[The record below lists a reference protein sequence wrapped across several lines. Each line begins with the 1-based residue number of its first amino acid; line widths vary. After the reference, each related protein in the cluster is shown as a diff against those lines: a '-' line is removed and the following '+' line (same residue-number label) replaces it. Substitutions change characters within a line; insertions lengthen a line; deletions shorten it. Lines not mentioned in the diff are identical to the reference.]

1 MAKIAVFCGARDD
14 VHARF
19 FSAAKQLGNRLAQK
33 NHSLIYGGSTTGL
46 MGAIAD
52 ATLDHG
58 GCVIGICPTDL
69 AAIEPTHPQLTEKR
83 MVRDIA
89 EHKHLMTKLA
99 DAYIAIPGGFG
110 TMDELFHVWTQIRTS
125 NSPDDPAKAIG
136 LLNTGGF
143 YDPLVQFLT
152 TPVIHHRFAGENA
165 LDNCLINPDP
175 ATLLQQIEIARA
187 STLANIKPLP

>member
-1 MAKIAVFCGARDD
+1 MAKIAVFCGARDN

-19 FSAAKQLGNRLAQK
+19 FSAAQQLGNILAQR

-58 GCVIGICPTDL
+58 GRVIGICPADL
-69 AAIEPTHPQLTEKR
+69 VAIEPTHPQLTEKR

-89 EHKHLMTKLA
+89 ERKRLMTTLA

-125 NSPDDPAKAIG
+125 NSPDTPEKPIG
-136 LLNTGGF
+136 LLNTDGF

-152 TPVIHHRFAGENA
+152 QSVILHRFAGENA
-165 LDNCLINPDP
+165 LDNCLISSDP
-175 ATLLQQIEIARA
+175 ATLLQQIE
-187 STLANIKPLP
+187 TVLALRR